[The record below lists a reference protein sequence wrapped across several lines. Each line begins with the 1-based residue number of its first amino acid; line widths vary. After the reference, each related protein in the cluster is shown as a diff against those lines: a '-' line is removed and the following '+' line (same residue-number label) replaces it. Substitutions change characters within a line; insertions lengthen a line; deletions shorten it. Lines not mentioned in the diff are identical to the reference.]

1 MSEFS
6 VGQSDGRLEVLCV
19 NCTLCVLLYVEWR

>member
-1 MSEFS
+1 VREFS
-6 VGQSDGRLEVLCV
+6 VGQSDGSLEILCV